1 MLVANSPSDAA
12 ALSRGAT
19 AERLSALA
27 TRRRAETFSGA
38 ELPFFF
44 ESEIGRAYLTA
55 GAGRAIAR
63 GEPSES
69 CPAFGVALQQIS
81 PEAAAQEA
89 LNRCLANR
97 AADTADRC
105 GCRLL
110 AAGSILFG
118 EREEFAHARG
128 VNARLISLEGAFD
141 VTLVAEQK
149 LEERP
154 AADLE
159 RGVGE
164 TVWLLGPSGPAAAV
178 ELSPDGDASLIILTG
193 PSDALQTVKTY
204 TGRWD
209 SEGYRRGRIATQI
222 GVRDEQGRRAVLLIG
237 YEPEELAR
245 RQAELIAAARRLL

>member
-81 PEAAAQEA
+81 PEA
-89 LNRCLANR
+89 
-97 AADTADRC
+97 
-105 GCRLL
+105 
-110 AAGSILFG
+110 
-118 EREEFAHARG
+118 
-128 VNARLISLEGAFD
+128 
-141 VTLVAEQK
+141 
-149 LEERP
+149 
-154 AADLE
+154 
-159 RGVGE
+159 
-164 TVWLLGPSGPAAAV
+164 
-178 ELSPDGDASLIILTG
+178 
-193 PSDALQTVKTY
+193 
-204 TGRWD
+204 
-209 SEGYRRGRIATQI
+209 
-222 GVRDEQGRRAVLLIG
+222 
-237 YEPEELAR
+237 
-245 RQAELIAAARRLL
+245 